1 LEGTPA
7 NATVTPRHRKIVHD
21 GAATNAFR
29 VEAFLDAHGQAAPAE
44 ADPPG
49 IQVPA
54 RAEERAATVRRLP
67 QHPGLDGVRGA
78 AVAGVLFFH
87 GGFAWAQGGYLGV
100 STFFTLSGFLITG
113 LLVHERAARGAIDL
127 GRFWSRRFRR
137 LMPALL
143 TTLLGIALYAALLS
157 DSDQLGRVRIDALAT
172 LGYVANWRFLL
183 SGQRYEDL
191 FAAPSPVLHA
201 WSLGVEEQFYLF
213 FPLLVA
219 GVLALT
225 PGRRRGLVMVL
236 GGLVAG
242 SVALSL
248 HFHNDHNRV
257 YYGTDTR
264 IAEIL
269 LGAFLAIWVAGP
281 GADLAVRRRPTLAV
295 GGLAA
300 GGATLLAWSA
310 LAQTNSCLYVGGL
323 AAYGLLSTLLV
334 AAAVA
339 PGPMRNVFR
348 FAPLRWLGLISYG
361 VYLYHWPIF
370 LWLSPERTGLSLA
383 PLFAVRLSVTIPIAV
398 ASYHLIE
405 QPIRHGALPGWRALG
420 AALVAVTVTAF
431 ALVVATVTPGPP
443 SRLVPEPTTS
453 GQGTSPPK
461 TLLFGGLARTVTAAD
476 PLRVLIVGDSVS
488 YDAEPGVLAIFQASG
503 AAAAT
508 AVNALGFGLTLGPY
522 DWRHEWARLV
532 AERRPEVVVM
542 FLGGWDEAFMAKEG
556 ADAYGHIL
564 DEAVAVLTAG
574 GAKLLLVGM
583 PITVNRAGI
592 PYPRIVPNAFRA
604 AAARHQP
611 TVGFLDLD
619 PVVSPG
625 GRYMAYLDGPAGRE
639 RVRKMDGTHLCP
651 SGSARIGRAIFDAVA
666 ASWALP
672 APPAEWRAGDWALNP
687 RFDDPHGACPK

>member
-1 LEGTPA
+1 MAMGLER
-7 NATVTPRHRKIVHD
+7 VTREGRGAGVHNLVAPPPSPQARHIV
-21 GAATNAFR
+21 
-29 VEAFLDAHGQAAPAE
+29 V
-44 ADPPG
+44 ADSPG
-49 IQVPA
+49 IGAPA
-54 RAEERAATVRRLP
+54 RAERRAVSVPRLP

-87 GGFAWAQGGYLGV
+87 GGFTWAKGGYLGV

-143 TTLLGIALYAALLS
+143 VTLLGIALYAALLS
-157 DSDQLGRVRIDALAT
+157 DSDQLDRVRADMLAT
-172 LGYVANWRFLL
+172 LAYVANWRFLL

-213 FPLLVA
+213 FPPVVA
-219 GVLALT
+219 GVLTLT
-225 PGRRRGLVMVL
+225 PGRRRALVLVL

-242 SVALSL
+242 SLALSV
-248 HFHNDHNRV
+248 HFHHDHNRV

-269 LGAFLAIWVAGP
+269 LGALLALWAAGP
-281 GADLAVRRRPTLAV
+281 GADLAVRRRSTLAV
-295 GGLAA
+295 GGLVA
-300 GGATLLAWSA
+300 GVGTLWAWSA
-310 LAQTNSCLYVGGL
+310 IAQTNSRLYVGGL
-323 AAYGLLSTLLV
+323 TGYGLLSTLLV

-339 PGPMRNVFR
+339 PGPMRTVFR
-348 FAPLRWLGLISYG
+348 CAPLRWLGLISYG

-370 LWLSPERTGLSLA
+370 LWLSPERTGLPLV
-383 PLFAVRLSVTIPIAV
+383 PLFVVRLAVTIPVAV

-405 QPIRHGALPGWRALG
+405 QPIRHGALPGWRALV
-420 AALVAVTVTAF
+420 AALVAVGLTAL
-431 ALVVATVTPGPP
+431 AVVAATVPPGPP
-443 SRLVPEPTTS
+443 SRLVPESTTS
-453 GQGTSPPK
+453 GQGTSPPN
-461 TLLFGGLARTVTAAD
+461 TLLFGGLVRTATATE

-503 AAAAT
+503 AAQAT
-508 AVNALGFGLTLGPY
+508 AVNVLGFGLAFGPY

-532 AERRPEVVVM
+532 AERHPEVVVM
-542 FLGGWDEAFMAKEG
+542 FLGGWDELFIAKEG
-556 ADAYGHIL
+556 AEAYRPVL
-564 DEAVAVLTAG
+564 DEAIALLTAG

-592 PYPRIVPNAFRA
+592 PYPRIVPNALRA
-604 AAARHQP
+604 AAARHQS

-619 PVVSPG
+619 PVISPG
-625 GRYMAYLDGPAGRE
+625 GRFTAYLDGPAGRE

-651 SGSARIGRAIFDAVA
+651 SGSARIGRAIFNAVA

-672 APPAEWRAGDWALNP
+672 EPPADWRAGDWALNP
-687 RFDDPHGACPK
+687 RFNNPPGACPQ

>member
-1 LEGTPA
+1 
-7 NATVTPRHRKIVHD
+7 VVI
-21 GAATNAFR
+21 
-29 VEAFLDAHGQAAPAE
+29 E
-44 ADPPG
+44 ADLPG

-54 RAEERAATVRRLP
+54 RAEGRAATVRRLP
-67 QHPGLDGVRGA
+67 QHPGLDGLRGA
-78 AVAGVLFFH
+78 AIAAVLFFH
-87 GGFAWAQGGYLGV
+87 GGFAWAKGGYLGV
-100 STFFTLSGFLITG
+100 SMFFTLSGFLIAG

-143 TTLLGIALYAALLS
+143 ATLLGIALYAALLS
-157 DSDQLGRVRIDALAT
+157 DTDQLGRVRADALAT
-172 LGYVANWRFLL
+172 LGYVANWRFIL

-201 WSLGVEEQFYLF
+201 WSLGVEEQFYLC
-213 FPLLVA
+213 FPLVVA

-248 HFHNDHNRV
+248 HFHHDHNRV

-269 LGAFLAIWVAGP
+269 LGALLALWVAGL

-300 GGATLLAWSA
+300 GGATLFAWSA
-310 LAQTNSCLYVGGL
+310 IAQTNRWLYVGGL
-323 AAYGLLSTLLV
+323 TAYGLLSTLLV

-339 PGPMRNVFR
+339 PGPMRNALR
-348 FAPLRWLGLISYG
+348 FAPLRWLGLVSYG

-383 PLFAVRLSVTIPIAV
+383 PLFAVRLAVTIPVAV
-398 ASYHLIE
+398 ASYHLLE
-405 QPIRHGALPGWRALG
+405 QPIRRGALPGWRAL
-420 AALVAVTVTAF
+420 AATPVAAAVTAF
-431 ALVVATVTPGPP
+431 ALVVATVTPPAP
-443 SRLVPEPTTS
+443 SRLVAEPTTP
-453 GQGTSPPK
+453 GQGTTPPS
-461 TLLFGGLARTVTAAD
+461 TLLFGGLERTATAAD
-476 PLRVLIVGDSVS
+476 PLRVLVVGDSVS
-488 YDAEPGVLAIFQASG
+488 YDAEPGVLAILRASG
-503 AAAAT
+503 ATAAT
-508 AVNALGFGLTLGPY
+508 AVNLLGFGLTSGTW

-532 AERRPEVVVM
+532 AERRPEVVVA
-542 FLGGWDEAFMAKEG
+542 FFGGWDEGFIAKEG
-556 ADAYGHIL
+556 AETYGRLL

-583 PITVNRAGI
+583 PITVNRAGV

-604 AAARHQP
+604 AAARHGS

-619 PVVSPG
+619 PVISPG
-625 GRYMAYLDGPAGRE
+625 GHYAAYLDGPAGRE
-639 RVRKMDGTHLCP
+639 RVRKADGTHFCP
-651 SGSARIGRAIFDAVA
+651 AGSARIGRAIFDAVS
-666 ASWALP
+666 ASCALP
-672 APPAEWRAGDWALNP
+672 APPAEWRAGDWALDP
-687 RFDDPHGACPK
+687 RFDNPHGACPK